1 MLLSLVNIIRKIT
14 AFSAIIRNH
23 YCESS
28 IPPIQ
33 QYCDKKQWYQDY
45 DQNHR
50 NDNLHN
56 TNRFRAFSFSFSYS
70 MCIKKG
76 EHPSNVSQYLT
87 MNSESLS
94 SLRVTVSSP
103 RHGETEARSLASVSP
118 GGEKGT
124 ATRRLSH

>member
-1 MLLSLVNIIRKIT
+1 MTRTTGTTICTILTDLEPSLFPSPT
-14 AFSAIIRNH
+14 ACAS
-23 YCESS
+23 
-28 IPPIQ
+28 
-33 QYCDKKQWYQDY
+33 
-45 DQNHR
+45 
-50 NDNLHN
+50 
-56 TNRFRAFSFSFSYS
+56 
-70 MCIKKG
+70 KKG

-118 GGEKGT
+118 GGGGEGT